1 MSRKFSLGVLAVGL
15 LAAGS
20 AQAYQAGD
28 FIVRT
33 GAVTV
38 DPNESSDH
46 VGLAGTGL
54 ADEGWEV
61 GVDSDT
67 QLGLSGTWM
76 MTDSFGLSLLAATPF
91 QHNLYGSGSLPR
103 AADLG
108 STKHLPPTLT
118 LQYYPL
124 HSSHRIQPYVG
135 VGVNYTI
142 FFEEKTSDTLTGAVD
157 NYVTGGAGGAVSST
171 DMDLD
176 DSVGIA
182 AEIGVDIKLDDRFG
196 INVGVWYADIDT
208 TADINAYDVNGTRL
222 GTAKVDVEIDPMVY
236 MVGFTYSF

>member
-1 MSRKFSLGVLAVGL
+1 MSRKFSLGILAAGI

-28 FIVRT
+28 IIVRA

-46 VGLAGTGL
+46 VGLAGTNL

-67 QLGLSGTWM
+67 QLGLTGTWM

-91 QHNLYGSGSLPR
+91 EHDLYGSGSLPSSV
-103 AADLG
+103 DLG

-118 LQYYPL
+118 LQYYPM
-124 HSSHRIQPYVG
+124 HSSSMIQPYLG

-142 FFEEKTSDTLTGAVD
+142 FFEEKTSETLTGAVD
-157 NYVTGGAGGAVSST
+157 SYLTNGNGGLVTST
-171 DMDLD
+171 TMDLD
-176 DSVGIA
+176 DSVGLA
-182 AEIGVDIKLDDRFG
+182 AEIGMDIRLDERFG
-196 INVGVWYADIDT
+196 INAGIWYADIDT
-208 TADINAYDVNGTRL
+208 TANIDAFDSAGAKL

-236 MVGFTYSF
+236 MVGFTYNF

>member
-1 MSRKFSLGVLAVGL
+1 MSFKFKLGILAIGVM
-15 LAAGS
+15 AATS
-20 AQAYQAGD
+20 VQAYQAGD
-28 FIVRT
+28 IIFRT

-38 DPNESSDH
+38 DPNESSSNVSLNVDPT
-46 VGLAGTGL
+46 LAQQ
-54 ADEGWEV
+54 GWKV

-76 MTDSFGLSLLAATPF
+76 MTDHFALSLLAATPF
-91 QHNLYGSGSLPR
+91 QHDLYGAGSLPR

-124 HSSHRIQPYVG
+124 QNDSMIQPYVG

-142 FFEEKTSDTLTGAVD
+142 FFEEKTSETLNGAINGHLGSNAVD
-157 NYVTGGAGGAVSST
+157 ST
-171 DMDLD
+171 DMELD
-176 DSVGIA
+176 DSFGLA
-182 AEIGVDIKLDDRFG
+182 AEIGVDIRLNDEFG
-196 INVGVWYADIDT
+196 INAGIWYADIDT
-208 TADINAYDVNGTRL
+208 TAKIDAFDVNGAKL

-236 MVGFTYSF
+236 MVGFTYNF

>member
-1 MSRKFSLGVLAVGL
+1 MSFKFKLGMLAFGVM
-15 LAAGS
+15 AATS

-28 FIVRT
+28 IIVRT

-46 VGLAGTGL
+46 VSLAGTGL

-76 MTDSFGLSLLAATPF
+76 MTDNFALSLLAATPF
-91 QHNLYGSGSLPR
+91 QHDLYGAGSLPR

-118 LQYYPL
+118 LQYYPM
-124 HSSHRIQPYVG
+124 HSSSMIQPYVG

-157 NYVTGGAGGAVSST
+157 NYVSGGTGVVNST

-176 DSVGIA
+176 DSFGLA
-182 AEIGVDIKLDDRFG
+182 AEVGVDIRLDERFG
-196 INVGVWYADIDT
+196 INAGIWYADIDT
-208 TADINAYDVNGTRL
+208 TANIDAFDASGAKL

-236 MVGFTYSF
+236 MVGFTYNF

>member
-1 MSRKFSLGVLAVGL
+1 MSFKFKLGMLAIGVM
-15 LAAGS
+15 AATS

-28 FIVRT
+28 IVVRT

-38 DPNESSDH
+38 DPNESSDN
-46 VGLAGTGL
+46 VSLNVDPTLAQQ
-54 ADEGWEV
+54 GWKV

-91 QHNLYGSGSLPR
+91 QHDLYGSGSLPK

-118 LQYYPL
+118 LQYYPM
-124 HSSHRIQPYVG
+124 HSSSMIQPYVG
-135 VGVNYTI
+135 VGVNYTV
-142 FFEEKTSDTLTGAVD
+142 FFEEKTSETLNGAIND
-157 NYVTGGAGGAVSST
+157 HLGANAVAST

-176 DSVGIA
+176 DSFGLA
-182 AEIGVDIKLDDRFG
+182 AEIGVDIRLDERFG
-196 INVGVWYADIDT
+196 INAGIWYADIDT
-208 TADINAYDVNGTRL
+208 TANIDAFDVNGAKI

-236 MVGFTYSF
+236 MVGFTYNF

>member
-1 MSRKFSLGVLAVGL
+1 MRRKLTLSILAAGL

-28 FIVRT
+28 FIIRA

-38 DPNESSDH
+38 DPNESSSR

-54 ADEGWEV
+54 ADEGWKV

-91 QHNLYGSGSLPR
+91 QHNLYGAGSLPR
-103 AADLG
+103 SVDLG

-142 FFEEKTSDTLTGAVD
+142 FFEEETSDTLTAAVD
-157 NYVTGGAGGAVSST
+157 NYLGGGKVSST
-171 DMDLD
+171 RMDLD
-176 DSVGIA
+176 DSFGVA
-182 AEIGVDIKLDDRFG
+182 AEIGVDIRLNDQFG
-196 INVGVWYADIDT
+196 INAGIWWADIET
-208 TADINAYDVNGTRL
+208 TANIDAFDAAGNKL
-222 GTAKVDVEIDPMVY
+222 GTAKVDVDIDPMVY
-236 MVGFTYSF
+236 MVGFTYNF

>member
-1 MSRKFSLGVLAVGL
+1 MSFKFKLGALAIGVLA
-15 LAAGS
+15 ATS

-28 FIVRT
+28 IIIRA

-46 VGLAGTGL
+46 VSLAGTGL

-76 MTDSFGLSLLAATPF
+76 MTDHFGLSLLAATPF
-91 QHNLYGSGSLPR
+91 QHDLYGAGSLPK

-124 HSSHRIQPYVG
+124 DDSYMIQPYVG

-157 NYVTGGAGGAVSST
+157 NYVSGGSGLVDST

-176 DSVGIA
+176 DSFGVA
-182 AEIGVDIKLDDRFG
+182 AEIGVDIRLNDQFG
-196 INVGVWYADIDT
+196 INAGVWWADIDT
-208 TADINAYDVNGTRL
+208 TANIDAFDAAGNKL

-236 MVGFTYSF
+236 MLGFTYSF

>member
-1 MSRKFSLGVLAVGL
+1 MSLKFKLGALAIGVM
-15 LAAGS
+15 AATS

-28 FIVRT
+28 IIFRT

-46 VGLAGTGL
+46 VSLAGTNL
-54 ADEGWEV
+54 SDQGWEV

-76 MTDSFGLSLLAATPF
+76 MTNHFALSLLAATPF
-91 QHNLYGSGSLPR
+91 EHDLYGSGSLPK

-118 LQYYPL
+118 VQYYPL
-124 HSSHRIQPYVG
+124 NDSYMIQPYVG

-142 FFEEKTSDTLTGAVD
+142 FFEEKTSETLTGAVD
-157 NYVTGGAGGAVSST
+157 SFLGGGVVDST
-171 DMDLD
+171 EMELD
-176 DSVGIA
+176 DSFGLA
-182 AEIGVDIKLDDRFG
+182 AEIGVDIRLNDQFG
-196 INVGVWYADIDT
+196 INAGLWWADIDT
-208 TADINAYDVNGTRL
+208 TAKIDAFDAAGTKL

-236 MVGFTYSF
+236 MVGFTYNF

>member
-1 MSRKFSLGVLAVGL
+1 MSRKLTLGILAAGL

-28 FIVRT
+28 IIVRA

-38 DPNESSDH
+38 DPNESSDN

-54 ADEGWEV
+54 ADEGWKV

-91 QHNLYGSGSLPR
+91 QHNLYGSGSLPK

-118 LQYYPL
+118 VQYYPL
-124 HSSHRIQPYVG
+124 HSSHKVQPYVG
-135 VGVNYTI
+135 VGVNYTV

-157 NYVTGGAGGAVSST
+157 NYLGGGVVSST

-176 DSVGIA
+176 DSFGVA
-182 AEIGVDIKLDDRFG
+182 AEIGVDIRLDDRFG
-196 INVGVWYADIDT
+196 INAGIWYADIDT
-208 TADINAYDVNGTRL
+208 TAKINAYDAAGTKL
-222 GTAKVDVEIDPMVY
+222 GTAKVDVDIDPMVY

>member
-1 MSRKFSLGVLAVGL
+1 MSRKFTLGILTAGL

-28 FIVRT
+28 IIVRA

-46 VGLAGTGL
+46 VSLAGSGL

-67 QLGLSGTWM
+67 QLGLSATWM
-76 MTDSFGLSLLAATPF
+76 MTDSFALSLLAATPF
-91 QHNLYGSGSLPR
+91 QHNLYGSGSLPK

-124 HSSHRIQPYVG
+124 HSSHKIQPYIG

-142 FFEEKTSDTLTGAVD
+142 FFEEETSDTLTGAVD
-157 NYVTGGAGGAVSST
+157 NYLGGGVVSST

-176 DSVGIA
+176 DSFGVA
-182 AEIGVDIKLDDRFG
+182 AEIGVDIRLSDQFG
-196 INVGVWYADIDT
+196 INAGVWYADIDT
-208 TADINAYDVNGTRL
+208 TADINAYGANGDKL

>member
-1 MSRKFSLGVLAVGL
+1 MSFKFKLGMLAVGVM
-15 LAAGS
+15 AATS

-28 FIVRT
+28 IIFRT

-46 VGLAGTGL
+46 VSLAGFDL

-76 MTDSFGLSLLAATPF
+76 MTDHFALSLLAATPF
-91 QHNLYGSGSLPR
+91 QHDLYGAGSLPR

-118 LQYYPL
+118 LQYYPMD
-124 HSSHRIQPYVG
+124 SSSMIQPYVG
-135 VGVNYTI
+135 VGVNYTV
-142 FFEEKTSDTLTGAVD
+142 FFEEKTSDTLDGAVD
-157 NYVTGGAGGAVSST
+157 AYLFNEAGVNVAST
-171 DMDLD
+171 EMDLD
-176 DSVGIA
+176 DSFGLA
-182 AEIGVDIKLDDRFG
+182 AEIGVDIRLDERFG
-196 INVGVWYADIDT
+196 INAGIWYADIVT
-208 TADINAYDVNGTRL
+208 TANIDAFDANGAKL
-222 GTAKVDVEIDPMVY
+222 GTAKVDVEIDPVVY
-236 MVGFTYSF
+236 MVGFTYNF

>member
-1 MSRKFSLGVLAVGL
+1 MSRKLTMGILAVGM

-28 FIVRT
+28 FIIRT

-46 VGLAGTGL
+46 VSLAGTDL

-91 QHNLYGSGSLPR
+91 EHNLYGSGSLPK

-124 HSSHRIQPYVG
+124 HSSHMIQPYVG
-135 VGVNYTI
+135 VGVNYTT
-142 FFEEKTSDTLTGAVD
+142 FFEEETSDTLTGAVD
-157 NYVTGGAGGAVSST
+157 NYLGGGVSST

-176 DSVGIA
+176 DSFGVA
-182 AEIGVDIKLDDRFG
+182 AEIGVDIRLDDRFG
-196 INVGVWYADIDT
+196 INAGVWYADIDT
-208 TADINAYDVNGTRL
+208 TANINAYGANGDKL

>member
-1 MSRKFSLGVLAVGL
+1 MSRKLSLGILAASI

-28 FIVRT
+28 IIVRA

-38 DPNESSDH
+38 DPNESSSNVSLNIDPTL
-46 VGLAGTGL
+46 VQ
-54 ADEGWEV
+54 EEWKV

-76 MTDSFGLSLLAATPF
+76 MTDSLGLSLLAATPF
-91 QHNLYGSGSLPR
+91 EHDLYGSGSLPKS
-103 AADLG
+103 ADLG

-124 HSSHRIQPYVG
+124 HSSSMIQPYVG
-135 VGVNYTI
+135 VGVNYTV
-142 FFEEKTSDTLTGAVD
+142 FFEEKTTETLNGAL
-157 NYVTGGAGGAVSST
+157 NNHLNTTAVQST

-176 DSVGIA
+176 DSVGLA
-182 AEIGVDIKLDDRFG
+182 AEVGVDIRLDERFG
-196 INVGVWYADIDT
+196 INAGIWYADIDT
-208 TADINAYDVNGTRL
+208 TADIDAFDANGAKL

-236 MVGFTYSF
+236 MVGFTYNF

>member
-1 MSRKFSLGVLAVGL
+1 MSLKFKLGVLAIGVM
-15 LAAGS
+15 AATS

-28 FIVRT
+28 IIIRA

-38 DPNESSDH
+38 DPNESSGH
-46 VGLAGTGL
+46 VGLAGTSL
-54 ADEGWEV
+54 ANEGWEV

-76 MTDSFGLSLLAATPF
+76 ITNHFGLSLLAATPF
-91 QHNLYGSGSLPR
+91 QHDLYGAGSLPR

-124 HSSHRIQPYVG
+124 HNNSMVQPYLG
-135 VGVNYTI
+135 VGVNYTT

-157 NYVTGGAGGAVSST
+157 NYLGGGVVNST

-176 DSVGIA
+176 DSFGVA
-182 AEIGVDIKLDDRFG
+182 AEIGVDIRLDDRFG
-196 INVGVWYADIDT
+196 INAGVWWADIDT
-208 TADINAYDVNGTRL
+208 TADINAYDAAGNKL
-222 GTAKVDVEIDPMVY
+222 GTARVDVEIDPMVY
-236 MVGFTYSF
+236 MVGFTYNF

>member
-1 MSRKFSLGVLAVGL
+1 MSFKFKLGVLAIGIM
-15 LAAGS
+15 AATS

-28 FIVRT
+28 IIVRA

-38 DPNESSDH
+38 DPNESSDA
-46 VGLAGTGL
+46 VALAGTSL
-54 ADEGWEV
+54 SDENWKV

-76 MTDSFGLSLLAATPF
+76 MTDHVGLSLLAATPF
-91 QHNLYGSGSLPR
+91 QHDLYGAGSLPN

-124 HSSHRIQPYVG
+124 NDSYSIQPYVG

-157 NYVTGGAGGAVSST
+157 NYLGGGVVSST

-176 DSVGIA
+176 DSVGLA
-182 AEIGVDIKLDDRFG
+182 AEIGVDIRLDDHFG
-196 INVGVWYADIDT
+196 INAGIWWADIDT
-208 TADINAYDVNGTRL
+208 TADIHAYDAAGNKL

-236 MVGFTYSF
+236 MLGFTYNF

>member
-1 MSRKFSLGVLAVGL
+1 MRRKLTLGILAAGL

-28 FIVRT
+28 FIIRA

-38 DPNESSDH
+38 DPNESSSR

-54 ADEGWEV
+54 ADEGWKV

-91 QHNLYGSGSLPR
+91 QHNIYGAGSLPR

-124 HSSHRIQPYVG
+124 HSSHRIQPYIG
-135 VGVNYTI
+135 VGVNYTV
-142 FFEEKTSDTLTGAVD
+142 FFEEETSDTLTAAVD
-157 NYVTGGAGGAVSST
+157 NYLGGGVVSST
-171 DMDLD
+171 KMDLD
-176 DSVGIA
+176 DSFGVA
-182 AEIGVDIKLDDRFG
+182 AEIGVDIRLNDQFG
-196 INVGVWYADIDT
+196 INAGIWWADIDT
-208 TADINAYDVNGTRL
+208 TAKIAAYDAAGNKL
-222 GTAKVDVEIDPMVY
+222 GTAKVDVDIDPMVY
-236 MVGFTYSF
+236 MVGFTYNF